1 MSLTLVKG
9 VELTILKSEAL
20 PNHRKD
26 ITHVATSLFYF
37 HILILPMG
45 LEGTISRGEKE
56 ILIISLVSK
65 TEENTEIIY
74 VPFY

>member
-9 VELTILKSEAL
+9 VELTILKSETL

-26 ITHVATSLFYF
+26 ITHVAISLFYF

-45 LEGTISRGEKE
+45 VEGEKE

-65 TEENTEIIY
+65 TKENTEIIY